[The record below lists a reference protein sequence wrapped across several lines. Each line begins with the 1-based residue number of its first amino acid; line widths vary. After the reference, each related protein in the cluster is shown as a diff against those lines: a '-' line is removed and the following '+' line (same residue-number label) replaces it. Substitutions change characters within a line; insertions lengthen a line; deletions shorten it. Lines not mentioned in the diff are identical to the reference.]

1 MTASRIIL
9 ATVAAAALLNPVPA
23 RTGGIGD
30 WFRDNMIDAEDGMVD
45 MSDYLSGATG
55 FFPVPI
61 IITEPAVGV
70 GIGAAVAY
78 FHPPKEI
85 DSGVHP
91 HTGPPSI
98 SVGFAAVTENDT
110 QLGGGAHLG
119 SWRDDHVRYLGALAA
134 ADVNLKFFPNLG
146 APGTEDEGIRFSID
160 GTFLYQQLQFRLKES
175 NWWLG
180 GNFLFIDAKNSFDD
194 GSDSSEDLPGPDADF
209 QQGGIGVFVEYDGR
223 NTVFTPSKGLK
234 GLVEYRNYD
243 KRWGSDFNYDHIA
256 ASLQHF
262 TPFGDYSSLG
272 VRLEGETVSGDVPFF
287 GFPYVNLRGMPALRY
302 QGEDVLTLEFEYL
315 WGLTPRWSL
324 AFFAGAGRATSVD
337 IFGTDDETVAAGGAG
352 VRYRIARKL
361 GLQVGLDVA
370 RGPEETAYYLTVGS
384 AWQ

>member
-1 MTASRIIL
+1 MTPNRIL
-9 ATVAAAALLNPVPA
+9 LAAAAAILLLASESSRSSPMA
-23 RTGGIGD
+23 D
-30 WFRDNMIDAEDGMVD
+30 WFRENMIDAQDGMID
-45 MSDYLSGATG
+45 MSDYLSGASG

-78 FHPPKEI
+78 FHPPNDI
-85 DSGVHP
+85 DASVHP
-91 HTGPPSI
+91 HSGPPSI
-98 SVGFAAVTENDT
+98 SVGFAAVTDNDT
-110 QLGGGAHLG
+110 KLGGGAHLG

-146 APGTEDEGIRFSID
+146 EPGTEEEGIRFNVD
-160 GTFLYQQLQFRLKES
+160 GTFLYQQLQFRLQES

-180 GNFLFIDAKNSFDD
+180 GSFLFIDAKNSFDD
-194 GSDSSEDLPGPDADF
+194 GNDAGDALPGPDADF
-209 QQGGIGVFVEYDGR
+209 QQGGLGIFVEYDGR

-243 KRWGSDFNYDHIA
+243 KRWGSDFNYDHIVG
-256 ASLQHF
+256 SVQHF

-272 VRLEGETVSGDVPFF
+272 VRLEAETVSGDVPFF

-302 QGEDVLTLEFEYL
+302 QGEDVVTLELEYL
-315 WGLTPRWSL
+315 WGITPRWSL
-324 AFFAGAGRATSVD
+324 ALFAGAGRATSVD
-337 IFGTDDETVAAGGAG
+337 VFGTDDETVAAGGAG